1 MEISTFK
8 NVARNLP
15 PHIAVLMRGPTG
27 IGKSMITRAIADEL
41 NLPFID
47 VRGSTMQEG
56 DVIGYPDLEAM
67 KRDGVSSF
75 CLPSWFIRAT
85 REPVVLML
93 DELNRSMPGVMQG
106 FFQIVLDRELGNDSQ
121 GNPICLHPDTRVFAA
136 VNVGNEYDVN
146 DMDPALLRRFWVA
159 DLDPDVK
166 SWMDWARSANLDS
179 VLIEFIGQNP
189 EHWRVDAA
197 DVEPG
202 SVCPNPAS
210 WHRLDETLSHCG
222 WIPSKI
228 AGNSLPNGFY
238 PMLTGFIGTEASIAF
253 ADFVKNYEKNITAED
268 ILDGKVTAEDVED
281 APASLVTGV
290 IDKLENHSKDNKWTA
305 KQVKN
310 VAAFARSLGGELLLQ
325 TFTAVQKSSNI
336 DNLVKLNKI
345 IGKEVVAIVNGAR
358 SATK

>member
-8 NVARNLP
+8 TVAKNLP

-27 IGKSMITRAIADEL
+27 IGKSQVTRTIADEL
-41 NLPFID
+41 DLPFID

-67 KRDGVSSF
+67 KRDGVSTF

-85 REPVVLML
+85 KEPCVLML

-106 FFQIVLDRELGNDSQ
+106 FFQIVLDRELGNDSE
-121 GNPICLHPDTRVFAA
+121 GNPICLHPETRVFAA

-159 DLDPDVK
+159 DLEADVK
-166 SWMDWARSANLDS
+166 GWIDWARSNELDN

-197 DVEPG
+197 DAEPG

-210 WHRLDETLSHCG
+210 WHRLDEALSHCG
-222 WIPSKI
+222 WNPTDI
-228 AGNSLPNGFY
+228 AGNNLPGGFY
-238 PMLTGFIGTEASIAF
+238 PMLTGFIGIEAGIAF
-253 ADFVKNYEKNITAED
+253 ADFVKNYEKNVTAED
-268 ILDGKVTAEDVED
+268 ILDAKVTSKDLD
-281 APASLVTGV
+281 GSPASLMAGL
-290 IDKLENHSKDNKWTA
+290 IDKLENHSKDNKWTT

-310 VAAFARSLGGELLLQ
+310 VANFAKELGGELLLQ
-325 TFTAVQKSSNI
+325 TFTAVQKSNNI
-336 DNLVKLNKI
+336 DNLIKLNKI

-358 SATK
+358 QATK

>member
-8 NVARNLP
+8 TVAKNLP

-27 IGKSMITRAIADEL
+27 IGKSQVTRSIADEL

-67 KRDGVSSF
+67 KRDGVSTF

-85 REPVVLML
+85 KEPCVLML

-106 FFQIVLDRELGNDSQ
+106 FFQIVLDRELGNDSK
-121 GNPICLHPDTRVFAA
+121 GNPICLHPETRVFAA

-159 DLDPDVK
+159 DLEPDVNG
-166 SWMDWARSANLDS
+166 WMDWARDAGLDS
-179 VLIEFIGQNP
+179 VLIEFVGQNP
-189 EHWRVDAA
+189 EHWRVNAA
-197 DVEPG
+197 EAEPG

-210 WHRLDETLSHCG
+210 WHRLAETLDHCD
-222 WIPSKI
+222 WSPRKI
-228 AGNSLPNGFY
+228 AGNSLPSGFY

-253 ADFVKNYEKNITAED
+253 ADFIKNYEKNITAED
-268 ILDGKVTAEDVED
+268 IINGKVVADDLEG
-281 APASLVTGV
+281 APTSHITNV
-290 IDKLENHSKDNKWTA
+290 IDKLEHHCKDNKWSQ
-305 KQVKN
+305 KQCKA
-310 VAAFARSLGGELLLQ
+310 VAEFARCLGGELLLQ
-325 TFTAVQKSSNI
+325 TFTAVQKSNNL
-336 DNLVKLNKI
+336 DNLVKINKI
-345 IGKEVVAIVNGAR
+345 IGREVVEIVNAAR
-358 SATK
+358 SVTK

>member
-8 NVARNLP
+8 TVARNLP

-27 IGKSMITRAIADEL
+27 IGKSQVTRTIADEL
-41 NLPFID
+41 GLPFID

-67 KRDGVSSF
+67 KRDGVSTF
-75 CLPSWFIRAT
+75 CLPSWFVKAT
-85 REPVVLML
+85 KEPVVLML

-106 FFQIVLDRELGNDSQ
+106 FFQIVLDRELGNDAE
-121 GNPICLHPDTRVFAA
+121 GNPICLHPETRVFAA

-159 DLDPDVK
+159 DLEPDVAG
-166 SWMDWARSANLDS
+166 WMDWARSNSLDD

-197 DVEPG
+197 EAEPG

-210 WHRLDETLSHCG
+210 WHRLSDSLEHCG
-222 WIPSKI
+222 WNPSNI
-228 AGNSLPNGFY
+228 AGNNLPTGFY
-238 PMLTGFIGTEASIAF
+238 PMLTGFIGVEAGIAF
-253 ADFVKNYEKNITAED
+253 ADFVKNYEKNVTAED
-268 ILDGKVTAEDVED
+268 ILDGKVTAKDLAD
-281 APASLVTGV
+281 SPSSLMAGL
-290 IDKLENHSKDNKWTA
+290 IDKIEHHSKDNKWTA

-310 VAAFARSLGGELLLQ
+310 VATFAKDLGGELLLQ
-325 TFTAVQKSSNI
+325 TFTAVQKSNNI
-336 DNLVKLNKI
+336 DNLVKLNKV
-345 IGKEVVAIVNGAR
+345 IGKEVVEIVNAAR
-358 SATK
+358 SISK